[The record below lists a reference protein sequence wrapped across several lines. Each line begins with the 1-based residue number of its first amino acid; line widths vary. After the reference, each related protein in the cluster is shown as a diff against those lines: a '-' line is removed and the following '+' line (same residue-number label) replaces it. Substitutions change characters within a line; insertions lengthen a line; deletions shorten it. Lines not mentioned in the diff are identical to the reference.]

1 MNTTENN
8 KLIAEFMG
16 LPKERV
22 GLKQEVIY
30 GLNQDDWYTSDN
42 LNYHL
47 SWDWLMP
54 VIQKVNEVSGYND
67 YNTDR
72 LHIQRVLDDCISEN
86 AVGIDEV
93 HKAVVEFIQEN
104 KTINNN

>member
-1 MNTTENN
+1 MKDN

-16 LPKERV
+16 LPKEKV

-47 SWDWLMP
+47 FWDWLMP

-93 HKAVVEFIQEN
+93 HKAVVEFIKKYNRDE
-104 KTINNN
+104 

>member
-1 MNTTENN
+1 MKDN

-16 LPKERV
+16 LPKEKV

-93 HKAVVEFIQEN
+93 HKAVVEFIKKYNRDE
-104 KTINNN
+104 

>member
-1 MNTTENN
+1 MKDN

-93 HKAVVEFIQEN
+93 HKAVVEFIKKYNRDE
-104 KTINNN
+104 